1 MDPETG
7 ASIPWW
13 KNGDFPWIGILIASP
28 VIGIWYWCTDQ
39 YIVQRTLAAKDL
51 KNARRGAIW
60 GGFLK
65 VWPVMIFL
73 IPGLTYSSLTAEDR
87 REIRASWNKADV
99 IGSAIVLVLVL
110 TFYLYFSFWLG

>member
-1 MDPETG
+1 VAGNPHRL
-7 ASIPWW
+7 AC
-13 KNGDFPWIGILIASP
+13 
-28 VIGIWYWCTDQ
+28 IWYWCTDQ

-73 IPGLTYSSLTAEDR
+73 VPGLTYGSLTDKDR
-87 REIRASWNKADV
+87 KEIRKSWDKWDV
-99 IGSAIVLVLVL
+99 LGSALVLGLVVG
-110 TFYLYFSFWLG
+110 FYLYFSFWL